1 MKLFKLTEFLR
12 LDGKRYIHEVIISSG
27 IEV

>member
-12 LDGKRYIHEVIISSG
+12 LDGKRYIHEVMISFR